1 MMPRHTEFKRMILG
15 LPQSA
20 GDYPLVGATVKL
32 AEMLH
37 MHLVAMFADDRSLMH
52 VAGLPFARELR
63 PLGGGWQ
70 SIDVGQLTAEFERSS
85 ATARR
90 LFGEVARNCSVETS
104 FRVEQGTAADIIA
117 SLATAED
124 IVVVIEPTN
133 PAERVTQQFIR
144 LMDSAF
150 RTSASVMIV
159 PCRIARLSGPIVAL
173 ASGPEDP
180 SIEAAAGIAKAARER
195 LIVMG
200 PAERFTANSA
210 WSQAIGAA
218 GGRMEFASTAAL
230 PNAAKLAGELQRW
243 NERLLV
249 MSRGVLDDAQVPT
262 LASLRSIPIVVVEP
276 IAPDDA
282 VAGKR

>member
-1 MMPRHTEFKRMILG
+1 MPRRIEFKRMILG

-32 AEMLH
+32 AEMLQ

-85 ATARR
+85 AAARR
-90 LFGEVARNCSVETS
+90 LFGEVVRNCRVETS

-144 LMDSAF
+144 LMDAAF

-180 SIEAAAGIAKAARER
+180 SIEAAAGIANAAREK
-195 LIVMG
+195 LIIVG
-200 PAERFTANSA
+200 PAERFTPNSSL
-210 WSQAIGAA
+210 SQAIETA
-218 GGRMEFASTAAL
+218 GGRMEFAPTTAL
-230 PNAAKLAGELQRW
+230 PNVAKLAGELQRW

-249 MSRGVLDDAQVPT
+249 MSRGVLDDVQVPT
-262 LASLRSIPIVVVEP
+262 LASLRSIPVVVIEP

-282 VAGKR
+282 AGGKS

>member
-1 MMPRHTEFKRMILG
+1 MPRRTEFKRMILG

-20 GDYPLVGATVKL
+20 GDYRLVGATVKL
-32 AEMLH
+32 AEMLQ
-37 MHLVAMFADDRSLMH
+37 MNLVAMFADDRSLMQ

-70 SIDVGQLTAEFERSS
+70 SIDVGQLAAEFERST

-90 LFGEVARNCSVETS
+90 LFGEVVRGCRVETS

-144 LMDSAF
+144 LMDAAF
-150 RTSASVMIV
+150 RTSASVMII

-173 ASGPEDP
+173 ASGAEDP
-180 SIEAAAGIAKAARER
+180 SIEAAAAIANAAREK
-195 LIVMG
+195 LIIVG
-200 PAERFTANSA
+200 PSQPFSPNSSLSKA
-210 WSQAIGAA
+210 VEAS

-230 PNAAKLAGELQRW
+230 PDVAKLAGELQRW

-249 MSRGVLDDAQVPT
+249 MTRGVLDDAQVPT
-262 LASLRSIPIVVVEP
+262 LASLRSVPVVVVEP
-276 IAPDDA
+276 AATDDA
-282 VAGKR
+282 AGGKS